1 MPNIIIFSQYD
12 LIRYFFNEITSEV
25 FNKESDKFDVSITI
39 CYSLSEFHESISLVD
54 NARIILDA
62 DNLSKLDLLYIF
74 SLINNKTKKSS
85 VFLFIKEKNA
95 LNFLG
100 EMRNLL
106 TVFLYKNA
114 PLELLKRMLEDFVLD
129 RQVKKRDLKISSQL
143 KGDCPLTQRENEVMH
158 LILNGIS
165 NSDIAGL
172 LNISHKTA
180 SAHRMK
186 IYRKYNVN
194 NLMGL
199 YIQFKHDGVR

>member
-114 PLELLKRMLEDFVLD
+114 PLELLKRMLEDFVLE

-143 KGDCPLTQRENEVMH
+143 KGDCPLTQRENEVIH

>member
-1 MPNIIIFSQYD
+1 MSNIIIFSQYD
-12 LIRYFFNEITSEV
+12 LIRYFFNEIASEI
-25 FNKESDKFDVSITI
+25 FNNKSDKSDVSITI
-39 CYSLSEFHESISLVD
+39 CYSLSEFHESISQVD

-62 DNLSKLDLLYIF
+62 DNLKKLDLLYIF
-74 SLINNKTKKSS
+74 SLISNKAKKSN
-85 VFLFIKEKNA
+85 VFLFIKEQNA
-95 LNFLG
+95 LNSLG
-100 EMRNLL
+100 EMRKIP

-129 RQVKKRDLKISSQL
+129 RRVKKRDLKISSQL
-143 KGDCPLTQRENEVMH
+143 KGDCPLTQREKEVMH
-158 LILNGIS
+158 LILTGIS
-165 NSDIAGL
+165 NADIAEL

>member
-12 LIRYFFNEITSEV
+12 LIRYFFNEIISEI
-25 FNKESDKFDVSITI
+25 FNNKSDEPDVSITI
-39 CYSLSEFHESISLVD
+39 CYSLSEFHESISQVD

-62 DNLSKLDLLYIF
+62 DNLNKFDLLYIF
-74 SLINNKTKKSS
+74 SLISNKTKKSN
-85 VFLFIKEKNA
+85 VFLFIKEQNA

-100 EMRNLL
+100 EMRRLP

-114 PLELLKRMLEDFVLD
+114 PLELLKRMLQDFILE
-129 RQVKKRDLKISSQL
+129 RRVKKRDLKISSKL
-143 KGDCPLTQRENEVMH
+143 KGDCPLTPREKEVMH
-158 LILNGIS
+158 LILTGIS
-165 NSDIAGL
+165 NADIAKL

-199 YIQFKHDGVR
+199 YVQFKHDGVS

>member
-114 PLELLKRMLEDFVLD
+114 PLELLKRMLEDFVLE

>member
-1 MPNIIIFSQYD
+1 
-12 LIRYFFNEITSEV
+12 
-25 FNKESDKFDVSITI
+25 
-39 CYSLSEFHESISLVD
+39 
-54 NARIILDA
+54 
-62 DNLSKLDLLYIF
+62 
-74 SLINNKTKKSS
+74 
-85 VFLFIKEKNA
+85 
-95 LNFLG
+95 
-100 EMRNLL
+100 MRNLL

-114 PLELLKRMLEDFVLD
+114 PLELLKRMLEDFVLE

>member
-1 MPNIIIFSQYD
+1 MSNIIIFSKYD

-143 KGDCPLTQRENEVMH
+143 KGDCPLTPREKEVMH
-158 LILNGIS
+158 LILTGIS
-165 NSDIAGL
+165 NADIADL

>member
-100 EMRNLL
+100 EMRKLL

-114 PLELLKRMLEDFVLD
+114 PLELLKRMLEDFVLE

>member
-39 CYSLSEFHESISLVD
+39 CYSLSDFYESISLVD

-114 PLELLKRMLEDFVLD
+114 PLELLKRMLEDFVLE